1 MTGAE
6 MAPRPAD
13 AALRQRPRM
22 PGSQWSMVGC
32 LLKRLEMQ
40 PVLVH
45 SLVLQSGMWRV
56 MRRRYAVITRLHA
69 GRYKGPSGDVYD
81 DRCSWPV
88 ESGTW

>member
-1 MTGAE
+1 MTGAG

-13 AALRQRPRM
+13 AELRQRPRM

-45 SLVLQSGMWRV
+45 SLVLQEVGCGV
-56 MRRRYAVITRLHA
+56 
-69 GRYKGPSGDVYD
+69 
-81 DRCSWPV
+81 
-88 ESGTW
+88 